1 MTHGRLVT
9 AAFGLAAAATLV
21 YGGQSLARVWQMKHE
36 VESLEREIVTLRA
49 ETKRLMALV
58 DRLRSDP
65 DYIEQVA
72 REDLGLVKP
81 GEKVLKLP
89 PSPASPLQ
97 GPAGTLPGPG
107 GR

>member
-1 MTHGRLVT
+1 VRGRALVV
-9 AAFGLAAAATLV
+9 AAFGVATLLTLG

-36 VESLEREIVTLRA
+36 VESLEREISALRA
-49 ETKRLMALV
+49 ETGRLTALV
-58 DRLRSDP
+58 GRLRSDP
-65 DYIEQVA
+65 DYIERVA

-89 PSPASPLQ
+89 PSPGQ
-97 GPAGTLPGPG
+97 R

>member
-1 MTHGRLVT
+1 VKGRALI
-9 AAFGLAAAATLV
+9 LAALGGATLLTLT

-49 ETKRLMALV
+49 EAGRLTATV
-58 DRLRSDP
+58 NRLRTDP
-65 DYIEQVA
+65 DFIEQVA

-81 GEKVLKLP
+81 GERVLKLP
-89 PSPASPLQ
+89 PSS
-97 GPAGTLPGPG
+97 GPR

>member
-1 MTHGRLVT
+1 MKGRALLT
-9 AAFGLAAAATLV
+9 ATLGAAALLTLT

-49 ETKRLMALV
+49 ETGRLTAMV
-58 DRLRSDP
+58 NRLRTGP
-65 DYIEQVA
+65 DFIEQVA

-81 GEKVLKLP
+81 GERVLKLP
-89 PSPASPLQ
+89 PSP
-97 GPAGTLPGPG
+97 GPG

>member
-1 MTHGRLVT
+1 MRGRVLMM
-9 AAFGLAAAATLV
+9 AAFAAAALLTLT

-49 ETKRLMALV
+49 EAGRLTATV
-58 DRLRSDP
+58 NRLRTDP
-65 DYIEQVA
+65 DFIEQVA

-81 GEKVLKLP
+81 GERVLKLP
-89 PSPASPLQ
+89 PSPAQ
-97 GPAGTLPGPG
+97 R